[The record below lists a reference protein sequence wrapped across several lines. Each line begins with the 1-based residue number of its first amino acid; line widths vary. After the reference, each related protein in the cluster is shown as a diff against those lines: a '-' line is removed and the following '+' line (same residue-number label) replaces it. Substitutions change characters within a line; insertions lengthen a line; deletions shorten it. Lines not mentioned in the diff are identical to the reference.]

1 MANDLNQ
8 CQFIGRLGKDPEIR
22 YMQDNTAIANI
33 SIAVGR
39 SWKDKN
45 SGEKKQETEWVRVS
59 AFGRLAEIIGEYLRK
74 GSQVFI
80 SGRMRTRKWQDKE
93 GNERYTTE
101 VIAEQLQMLGDP
113 KNGGEGGGQR
123 SAPAQQSRATGQQSQ
138 PASID
143 FDDDIPF

>member
-8 CQFIGRLGKDPEIR
+8 CQFIGRLGQDPEMR
-22 YMQDNTAIANI
+22 YMQDNTAVANI

-45 SGEKKQETEWVRVS
+45 TGEKKQDTEWVRVC
-59 AFGRLAEIIGEYLRK
+59 AFGRLAEVIGEYLKK

-80 SGRMRTRKWQDKE
+80 SGRMRTRKWEDKE
-93 GNERYTTE
+93 GKERYTTE
-101 VIAEQLQMLGDP
+101 VIAETLQMLGGP
-113 KNGGEGGGQR
+113 KDGGEKGAQR
-123 SAPAQQSRATGQQSQ
+123 SAPAQQQRATTQQRQ
-138 PASID
+138 PETD